1 MNVRSAVVGTARV
14 TKMTIGLGALTLVA
28 SAALSGCSGSGPSG
42 SSLLPTV
49 TGTASVSV
57 TASVTTSVT
66 ASDSPSDGVT
76 TAYTV
81 TPTPTV
87 TTTVT
92 PNPTPTTTVTVYPT
106 AAPVTGGGG
115 TAGLQDITLFGIG
128 GAAILFGAGTLAYRR
143 RITRHR

>member
-1 MNVRSAVVGTARV
+1 MNVRSAAVGTARL
-14 TKMTIGLGALTLVA
+14 TKMTVGLGALALVG
-28 SAALSGCSGSGPSG
+28 SAALSGCSGSGTSG
-42 SSLLPTV
+42 SSILPTV

-57 TASVTTSVT
+57 TASVTT
-66 ASDSPSDGVT
+66 SDSPSDGVT

-143 RITRHR
+143 RMTRHR